1 MVLLLKK
8 RSKVEKLN
16 LDVRSIVESAL
27 AIAVER
33 AKRERL
39 EKAIGALLAEMN
51 DVSEDEWVKAV
62 RKCRREGWSL

>member
-1 MVLLLKK
+1 VSSEVLSVRIKRELK
-8 RSKVEKLN
+8 REVEKLN

-39 EKAIGALLAEMN
+39 EKAQLAP
-51 DVSEDEWVKAV
+51 
-62 RKCRREGWSL
+62 CSLR

>member
-1 MVLLLKK
+1 
-8 RSKVEKLN
+8 
-16 LDVRSIVESAL
+16 VRSIVESAL